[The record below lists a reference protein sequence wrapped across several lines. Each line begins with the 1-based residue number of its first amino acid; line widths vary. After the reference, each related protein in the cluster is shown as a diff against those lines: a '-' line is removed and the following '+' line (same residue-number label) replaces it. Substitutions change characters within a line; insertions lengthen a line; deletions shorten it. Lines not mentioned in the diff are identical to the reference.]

1 MNLNQLINEPN
12 MGLLG
17 SFLLGLINELH
28 VVKDRI
34 HKPLIYF
41 KKYGKTVTDF
51 DELVIR
57 LRYLLLD
64 TKSGELDAQKKELVK
79 KIKDFLK
86 LKDLDN
92 FNIDKKIK
100 EILHKL

>member
-1 MNLNQLINEPN
+1 M
-12 MGLLG
+12 
-17 SFLLGLINELH
+17 
-28 VVKDRI
+28 VKDRI

-64 TKSGELDAQKKELVK
+64 TKSGELDVKKKELVRK
-79 KIKDFLK
+79 TKGFFELK
-86 LKDLDN
+86 VLDTLY
-92 FNIDKKIK
+92 FDKKYN
-100 EILHKL
+100 